1 VTEIGEVMNASQ
13 LWNALTFA
21 DLIGLFGT
29 IALVAGGAVL
39 IASSIPVHAEA
50 LARRVNLALPRAAIA
65 AAGASGEAQPSIV
78 QQLPSLAV
86 GVSKTEQQQIIRLFS
101 YLRVPAD
108 RAVSYFVVAR
118 VVVVLSFAVLA
129 LVAATR
135 FAFLTAHWWLPAVAA
150 IVAAIVGWIS
160 PIFYIDRVVKQQANA
175 VAAGLPDALELL
187 VVCVEAGLS
196 LEDGLQ
202 RVARE
207 LKEAQPALADELT
220 LTWAE
225 INVLPSRAQALIN
238 LANRIDVPSVRS
250 VVSMLSQS
258 LQFGTPLAQSL
269 RVGAVEM
276 RNDQMLRMEEQAS
289 RLPALL
295 TIPVMLFIM
304 PTIFLIVGGPAALR
318 LMDMF
323 LGGGLQH

>member
-1 VTEIGEVMNASQ
+1 MGETMNASQ
-13 LWNALTFA
+13 FWNSLTVP
-21 DLIGLFGT
+21 DLMGLFGT
-29 IALVAGGAVL
+29 IVLVAGGAAL
-39 IASSIPVHAEA
+39 IASSIPAHAEA
-50 LARRVNLALPRAAIA
+50 LARRLNLALPRTA
-65 AAGASGEAQPSIV
+65 AAEAEAAREAHPSIV

-86 GVSKTEQQQIIRLFS
+86 GVSRAEQQQIIRLFS

-108 RAVSYFVVAR
+108 RAVLYFMIAR
-118 VVVVLSFAVLA
+118 LVLA
-129 LVAATR
+129 LSLGALTMVAAR
-135 FAFLTAHWWLPAVAA
+135 HFAILAAYWWLPMLAAV
-150 IVAAIVGWIS
+150 VAAIVGWIS
-160 PIFYIDRVVKQQANA
+160 PIFYIGFVVKQQTKA
-175 VAAGLPDALELL
+175 VASGLPDALELL

-207 LKEAQPALADELT
+207 LREAQPALADELT

-225 INVLPSRAQALIN
+225 INVLPNRAQALVN
-238 LANRIDVPSVRS
+238 LADRIDIPSVRS

-276 RNDQMLRMEEQAS
+276 RNDQMTLLEERAS

-318 LMDMF
+318 LLDMF
-323 LGGGLQH
+323 RGGLH